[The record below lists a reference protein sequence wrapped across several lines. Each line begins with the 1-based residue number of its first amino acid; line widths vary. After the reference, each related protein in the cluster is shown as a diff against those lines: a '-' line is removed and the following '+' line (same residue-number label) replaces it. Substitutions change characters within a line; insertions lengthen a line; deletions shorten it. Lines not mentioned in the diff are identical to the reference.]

1 MTKYSKI
8 RILLVVLLVGG
19 CFPGIYA
26 IPMDQHDKVMSINN
40 VSVDGS
46 KTIYVAK
53 NGTDRNEG
61 LTPTKPKRN
70 IINAI
75 NDANPGDS
83 IRVGAGTYPENLVI
97 NKNLTLIGEDPSN
110 TIIDG
115 RQITSCIYI
124 TGATVTITGFTIK
137 NGNATDDYYGYIG
150 GGIKNEGM
158 LTLKNSIITDNNAFI
173 GGGIYNEGIM
183 NISNVTIKNNIAKDF
198 GGGITND
205 LGTMLIEDSTI
216 TNNSVMI
223 YQGGGIDNCGTMII
237 RRVNVTNNTCKK
249 FGGGIT
255 IRDLLT
261 IEDSMIANNTAEE
274 AGGIGNGG
282 SLYVYG
288 SIITNNKANRGG
300 GIFNGEYKS
309 VQAYIDD
316 LTVIKDNIVNDFQG
330 KPFIPA

>member
-183 NISNVTIKNNIAKDF
+183 NISNVTIKNNKIEDG
-198 GGGITND
+198 GGGIKNSGS
-205 LGTMLIEDSTI
+205 LSIEDSVITDNIQGINNNGNMNITRVTI
-216 TNNSVMI
+216 KNNIGGDGAGILTWGKMI
-223 YQGGGIDNCGTMII
+223 IIDSIIRDNNGTYGGGIKNSNLLYIYGSTII
-237 RRVNVTNNTCKK
+237 NNRANN
-249 FGGGIT
+249 GGGILNLN
-255 IRDLLT
+255 ISR
-261 IEDSMIANNTAEE
+261 
-274 AGGIGNGG
+274 
-282 SLYVYG
+282 
-288 SIITNNKANRGG
+288 
-300 GIFNGEYKS
+300 S
-309 VQAYIDD
+309 VAYIDD
-316 LTVIKDNIVNDFQG
+316 KTIISDNYVNNFEG
-330 KPFIPA
+330 AAFIPA